1 MVGALLAYLMYAY
14 LARNL
19 TPDNF
24 GVFCYCARF
33 VLLLGILFAFGYP
46 ISSMRFL
53 TIYREKN
60 ERDKIKYF
68 MRQAYKDIFLF
79 SSLLIIVII
88 VSLLSIESYFPRIYR
103 IPLIIGLS
111 IAPVLAFVR
120 LNERILLSLRQTSR
134 SQAPDSLFR
143 PVIIILFIF
152 ISVHLGVRPSAN
164 VTLAAF
170 GFSLMVVLFLQVV
183 WLRSKVIS
191 RGPQKPHW
199 SLRKSW
205 RYTSRHLFLFSISN
219 AVLAFGDVLLIGL
232 FLRPEVVALYVAVS
246 KIVYFGQALKEVMYQ
261 QVGLQIAPMYDE
273 NAQQDLKNLLNSA
286 VLVTSLVLA
295 FLLVVF
301 IFLGKSVL
309 GVFGSYYQSGYHF
322 MLLML
327 TAQLISAL
335 FGPVNQLLNMTGQER
350 ISAQISLVLVAM
362 QCLCFVTLVPLMGLH
377 GAAIAYSIFA
387 VGRSMVVYYFVRR
400 TTGVDTIPLACLTR
414 EKR

>member
-1 MVGALLAYLMYAY
+1 
-14 LARNL
+14 
-19 TPDNF
+19 
-24 GVFCYCARF
+24 
-33 VLLLGILFAFGYP
+33 
-46 ISSMRFL
+46 MRFL
-53 TIYREKN
+53 TVYRKKN

-68 MRQAYKDIFLF
+68 TRQAYRDIFLF

-88 VSLLSIESYFPRIYR
+88 VSLLSIEPYFPRIYR

-120 LNERILLSLRQTSR
+120 LNERILLSLRQTLR
-134 SQAPDSLFR
+134 SQAPDSIFR

-152 ISVHLGVRPSAN
+152 ITVHFGVSPSAN
-164 VTLAAF
+164 VALAAF
-170 GFSLMVVLFLQVV
+170 GFSLMVILFLQVF

-191 RGPQKPHW
+191 RRPQKAHW

-219 AVLAFGDVLLIGL
+219 AFLAFGDVLLIGL

-246 KIVYFGQALKEVMYQ
+246 KTVYFGQALKEVMYQ
-261 QVGLQIAPMYDE
+261 QVGLQIAPMYDG
-273 NAQQDLKNLLNSA
+273 NAQQELKNLLNSA

-301 IFLGKSVL
+301 IFLGKSLL

-350 ISAQISLVLVAM
+350 ISAQISLVLVVM

-387 VGRSMVVYYFVRR
+387 VGRSIVVYYFVRR

-414 EKR
+414 ARR